1 MDVICDSPRRIIRTS
16 HRGRSEW
23 LVAALRCYE
32 LGLELRGAR
41 SPEPAPRLSD
51 DPARAVLA
59 EVMAAAVC
67 HSTNWDRLREVIR
80 RAAADPERFN
90 AARLAT
96 LDTGTFREEFGPGF
110 APAESLLS
118 RHRTFTETASLM
130 AAGRVL
136 DVASLVECPV
146 RLGGHAGLYARLRV
160 IPAFARDPEGKKARI
175 LVQELCRTRLIAP
188 TDPEHVRPAIEYHL
202 IRLYLRT
209 QRVTPGRMSDD
220 SRLLEATTFRAPVVM
235 RIRRA
240 VEEAMYF
247 TASAAEVPICDL
259 NHIEWQIAR
268 SFCERHG
275 PRCDG
280 PPQPSKPCDSTVLA
294 LGVNLGCP
302 FANVCDV
309 ASNSRL
315 AQVVEPQLSPKYDF
329 Y

>member
-1 MDVICDSPRRIIRTS
+1 MDVICDSPRRIIRTAR
-16 HRGRSEW
+16 RGKSEW

-32 LGLELRGAR
+32 FGLKLRHAPP
-41 SPEPAPRLSD
+41 PEPTPRLSN
-51 DPARAVLA
+51 DPRRAVLA
-59 EVMAAAVC
+59 EVLAASVC
-67 HSTNWDRLREVIR
+67 HSTNWDRLRDVIR
-80 RAAADPERFN
+80 RAAADPERFS
-90 AARLAT
+90 AARLAA
-96 LDTGTFREEFGPGF
+96 LDVGAFREEFGAGF
-110 APAESLLS
+110 APAESLFA
-118 RHRTFTETASLM
+118 RHRVFTETASLL
-130 AAGRVL
+130 AARRVF
-136 DVASLVECPV
+136 DVASLVERQV
-146 RLGGHAGLYARLRV
+146 RLNGQAGLYDRLGA
-160 IPAFARDPEGKKARI
+160 IPAFARDPEAKKARI

-188 TDPEHVRPAIEYHL
+188 ADPEHVRPAIEYHL

-209 QRVTPGRMSDD
+209 QRVTPLRMADD
-220 SRLLEATTFRAPVVM
+220 SRLRAATTFRAPVIM

-247 TASAAEVPICDL
+247 TASAAEMPICDL

-294 LGVNLGCP
+294 LAVDLGCP
-302 FANVCDV
+302 FADVCDV

-315 AQVVEPQLSPKYDF
+315 ARMVEPQLSRKYDF